1 MTPAWLREEQPD
13 LASDRIL
20 DAAEKVF
27 IERGVSPAGMARIA
41 ESAGCSRGTLYRYF
55 KNRDE
60 LHRAYVNREALR
72 LIDRMS
78 GDLQAISDPRERLVE
93 VVLRS
98 VREVRNNPA
107 TAAWFAPAESG
118 RAARISRGSEL
129 IDTLAQAFLNRLPG
143 ANAQASRDPLT
154 ARWLVRVIVSLLSMP
169 GEDEAE
175 ERALV
180 ERFVAPVVLGES

>member
-1 MTPAWLREEQPD
+1 MTSAWLREEQPD
-13 LASDRIL
+13 LAADRIL

-27 IERGVSPAGMARIA
+27 IERGVSSAGMAQIA
-41 ESAGCSRGTLYRYF
+41 EAAGCSRGTLYRYF
-55 KNRDE
+55 KNRHE

-72 LIDRMS
+72 LIDRM
-78 GDLQAISDPRERLVE
+78 GRDLQSIADPRERLVE

-107 TAAWFAPAESG
+107 TAAWFVSAEAG
-118 RAARISRGSEL
+118 RAARMSRSSEL
-129 IDTLAQAFLNRLPG
+129 IDALAQAFVSRLP
-143 ANAQASRDPLT
+143 APHDPLR

-169 GEDEAE
+169 GEDGAE

-180 ERFVAPVVLGES
+180 ERFVAPVVLGQA

>member
-1 MTPAWLREEQPD
+1 M
-13 LASDRIL
+13 
-20 DAAEKVF
+20 
-27 IERGVSPAGMARIA
+27 
-41 ESAGCSRGTLYRYF
+41 
-55 KNRDE
+55 
-60 LHRAYVNREALR
+60 
-72 LIDRMS
+72 
-78 GDLQAISDPRERLVE
+78 E
-93 VVLRS
+93 VILRS

-118 RAARISRGSEL
+118 RAAHMSRGSEP

-143 ANAQASRDPLT
+143 PNAQASPDPLR

-180 ERFVAPVVLGES
+180 ERFVAPVVLGEP